1 MYEMVLMKV
10 SYIESEVYREQS
22 WESFLHKE
30 IILMVP
36 QGGVSPKKVEFQT
49 SLNNMFWVV

>member
-10 SYIESEVYREQS
+10 SYIESEVYREQR

-30 IILMVP
+30 IILRVP